1 VRSAT
6 RGGRK
11 QVVSKSGLADAGS
24 GFWVLFVG
32 MMLLVSGSAL
42 GVVYTTHMNRALLN
56 NLQQLEKSR
65 NQFQVEWN
73 QLLLEQSSLISQG
86 RLEEAAM
93 SKLGMR
99 APALESVVIVTNKR
113 D

>member
-1 VRSAT
+1 VKSAT

-11 QVVSKSGLADAGS
+11 LTTRPQELADAGS
-24 GFWVLFVG
+24 GFWAMFAGLL
-32 MMLLVSGSAL
+32 LLVSGSAL

-56 NLQQLEKSR
+56 DLQQLEKSR
-65 NQFQVEWN
+65 NQLQVEWG
-73 QLLLEQSSLISQG
+73 QLLLEQSSLVSQG
-86 RLEEAAM
+86 RLEEVAM
-93 SKLGMR
+93 SELGMR